1 MNDEPPV
8 LGPGP
13 APPTAGAPPVTAPP
27 TPLPPDATL
36 EFPPL
41 PATAMIGAAPACDAL
56 LPPAEGPPSLASC
69 APQARQNGRTS
80 SGLRLKSL
88 ICRERG
94 APPIDAVRKN
104 SASREARGN
113 CSGHIDRKCRR

>member
-13 APPTAGAPPVTAPP
+13 APPTAGAPPPVTGVCPPDAPPLLVTAPP

-36 EFPPL
+36 DVPPL
-41 PATAMIGAAPACDAL
+41 PATAAIGAAPACDAL

-69 APQARQNGRTS
+69 APQATQ
-80 SGLRLKSL
+80 K
-88 ICRERG
+88 
-94 APPIDAVRKN
+94 APARDALRKN
-104 SASREARGN
+104 SVNREA
-113 CSGHIDRKCRR
+113 